1 MVFLNI
7 SKSYK
12 ISPQFVFAAEIP
24 KFVSDAFVY
33 EEYWKFAPEIW
44 NHAVVVQKRQ
54 NLEEWHLLNSWVD
67 LRGTKHQ
74 QETDKQRNEYGH
86 QFGFGV
92 IKHRVVRNPTSYM
105 TYIIIPL
112 FLMVASAFSIFFIDL
127 DNEID
132 DYHVALPERLSV
144 LVTLLLTVAA
154 FQLQISE
161 NLLFKDQY
169 TLIDQ
174 YFLMAYLVLFG
185 LIWESAGAK
194 AFEVAEDTRIWDT
207 VFGVFVGVV
216 WMIHSIQLFLKWI
229 TVDGFESGPSCC
241 GWHSFLRL
249 VCCGMC
255 GCWESLK
262 MCLFVSCGG
271 CCRTSK
277 RRERMKRWLR
287 AEMNESASWD
297 WGKNG
302 KEKYAELVWGTN
314 HKIRFTEHQV
324 DGRTGELK
332 DKLLRDLRTKLIEE
346 LKKEKSNS

>member
-1 MVFLNI
+1 M
-7 SKSYK
+7 
-12 ISPQFVFAAEIP
+12 FAAEIP

-44 NHAVVVQKRQ
+44 NHAVVVQKRE
-54 NLEEWHLLNSWVD
+54 NLEEWNLLNSWVD

-105 TYIIIPL
+105 TYIIVPL

-127 DNEID
+127 DNESD
-132 DYHVALPERLSV
+132 EYQVTLQERLSV

-161 NLLFKDQY
+161 NLPFKEQY
-169 TLIDQ
+169 TLIDH

-185 LIWESAGAK
+185 LIWESAVAK
-194 AFEVAEDTRIWDT
+194 AFEVAEVTRIWDA
-207 VFGVFVGVV
+207 VFGVLVAAV
-216 WMIHSIQLFLKWI
+216 WMIHSMQFFLKWI
-229 TVDGFESGPSCC
+229 TFDGFESGPSCC
-241 GWHSFLRL
+241 GWDSFLRMI
-249 VCCGMC
+249 CCGMC
-255 GCWESLK
+255 GCWQSLK

-297 WGKNG
+297 WGTNG
-302 KEKYAELVWGTN
+302 TEKYAELVLGTD
-314 HKIRFTEHQV
+314 HTIRYDQYDEQQT
-324 DGRTGELK
+324 DGRTGDFAQKMKAKEKLVLKLRKELV
-332 DKLLRDLRTKLIEE
+332 EE
-346 LKKEKSNS
+346 LKRENPTSQH